1 MANYTVTA
9 LDVSPLPGAIWRD
22 YDAGGS
28 GNVGD
33 LVYLDSNGAV
43 QVTDASAA
51 ATAQA
56 LGIVVAAGSI
66 GATSFVSGDR
76 VTVCEYGPVGGFS
89 SMTPAGLG
97 YVSET
102 AAKIADTAPS
112 TGASVVC
119 VVGYCESATTFFVQ
133 IERINPQAAV
143 VSLTDST
150 GDSATHNDTLA
161 DGLTSTALVADNGGG
176 TADGTVASAAAPVT
190 LTDNTGGSGTHDD
203 TLADGLTVT
212 APAAITAT
220 TPGTGADATTW
231 TGAQCTA
238 AYNDLVALQ
247 GKIATLVTD
256 VTVQN
261 QNDSDVAQKILE
273 IVTWMGVMQDNL
285 KECTAK
291 IATLITD
298 VTVQNQN
305 DSDLA
310 QKILEILAVLRKNGL
325 IAN

>member
-33 LVYLDSNGAV
+33 LVYLDASGNV
-43 QVTDASAA
+43 QVTDANAA

-112 TGASVVC
+112 TAAAVVC
-119 VVGYCESATTFFVQ
+119 VVGFCESATTFFVM

-143 VSLTDST
+143 VSLTDNT
-150 GDSATHNDTLA
+150 GDSA
-161 DGLTSTALVADNGGG
+161 
-176 TADGTVASAAAPVT
+176 
-190 LTDNTGGSGTHDD
+190 THDD
-203 TLADGLTVT
+203 TLADGLTATAPDAVT
-212 APAAITAT
+212 ATS
-220 TPGTGADATTW
+220 PGTGADATTW

-238 AYNDLVALQ
+238 AYTDIVMLRARVA
-247 GKIATLVTD
+247 ALVTD
-256 VTVQN
+256 DGVQN
-261 QNDSDVAQKILE
+261 QNISDLGQKI
-273 IVTWMGVMQDNL
+273 N
-285 KECTAK
+285 
-291 IATLITD
+291 
-298 VTVQNQN
+298 
-305 DSDLA
+305 
-310 QKILEILAVLRKNGL
+310 EILTALRKNGL